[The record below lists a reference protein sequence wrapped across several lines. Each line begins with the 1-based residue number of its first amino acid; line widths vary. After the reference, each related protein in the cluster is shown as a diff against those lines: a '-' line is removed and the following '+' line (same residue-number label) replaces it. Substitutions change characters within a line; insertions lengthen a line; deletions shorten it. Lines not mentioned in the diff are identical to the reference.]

1 MHRNNIRLIVYHI
14 KTQYILHI
22 YINRLDKRMVNVM
35 MWIRVIR
42 VRAKS
47 LTDKLKKQTEW
58 YKGVFKTESNW
69 SNNYVVDK
77 SSMRWWPS
85 SLLSHWVQTTRC
97 QSVNKIKRYNII
109 RRDNNNLLVNRFAVS
124 YRKQYLYYL

>member
-58 YKGVFKTESNW
+58 YKGVFKTESN
-69 SNNYVVDK
+69 
-77 SSMRWWPS
+77 
-85 SLLSHWVQTTRC
+85 
-97 QSVNKIKRYNII
+97 
-109 RRDNNNLLVNRFAVS
+109 
-124 YRKQYLYYL
+124 